1 MLRTPGK
8 DVKNAISPDKVDNK
22 ANLEPAASPFKTPA
36 KEDDKSATKRDHS
49 FLQSFGSDQMSLR
62 KSLIENPY
70 SSFISLQSEYFD
82 TNTKVTV
89 Q

>member
-1 MLRTPGK
+1 ME
-8 DVKNAISPDKVDNK
+8 VV
-22 ANLEPAASPFKTPA
+22 PAASPFKTPA
-36 KEDDKSATKRDHS
+36 KEDDKSATKREHS

-82 TNTKVTV
+82 THTKVTTI
-89 Q
+89 

>member
-8 DVKNAISPDKVDNK
+8 DVKNAISPEKVDEK
-22 ANLEPAASPFKTPA
+22 SKMDPAASPFKTPVV

-49 FLQSFGSDQMSLR
+49 FMQSFGSDQMSLR

-70 SSFISLQSEYFD
+70 SSFISL
-82 TNTKVTV
+82 
-89 Q
+89 